1 MKNKILKKIC
11 FNLFKKTF
19 LFVLQRGKFAQ
30 RVAMPKTKI
39 ISERTDLLNLLT
51 TPGIEITGIL
61 ADLGEKI
68 VVTYTDEN
76 SEAGTTN
83 VVIAAVTTAHAR
95 ILLYKLLD
103 KLQEAVLYFDT
114 GRCFFFH
121 CYLIF

>member
-1 MKNKILKKIC
+1 
-11 FNLFKKTF
+11 
-19 LFVLQRGKFAQ
+19 
-30 RVAMPKTKI
+30 MPKTKI

-83 VVIAAVTTAHAR
+83 VVIAAVTTAYAR

-103 KLQEAVLYFDT
+103 KLQDAVLYFDT
-114 GRCFFFH
+114 GMGCIFQCFF
-121 CYLIF
+121 IF